1 MEKYD
6 IIIIGSGPAGF
17 AAAMRAV
24 DFSKNVCIIE
34 QNEIGGAGI
43 MNGALSSKTMWE
55 LSSDFAVASRVDRG
69 YRSTSIIVDYNK
81 VRKTIIEA
89 AKEKQYQ
96 ILSQIETFSKEK
108 NRKGS
113 ISLKYGKAQFL
124 DKNKI
129 KISSSDKETEQIYG
143 ENIIIATGSK
153 PREYPNLAVDQK
165 QIINS
170 DGVLNLDKFPER
182 LLIIGSGI
190 IGCEFATMFSNF
202 KQTKV
207 HLLDRTNRVLPY
219 EDDDVSD
226 FVSKSLEKNGVK
238 IHYTANLRSITK
250 KNNALE
256 VVLDYKDG
264 HSKVLEVDVAL
275 IAIGRVPNT
284 EGLNLEKAGLSTCER
299 GFVRID
305 KNCAVK
311 ELNEDC
317 NIFAAG
323 DITGSS
329 QLVSVAEL
337 EGRYASKA
345 ILKANKKP
353 LEYSNMSTLMFF
365 RPEVAAVG
373 MNEKMLKN
381 KKIAYK
387 MAFYSNAMVNRTVAM
402 RSTTGF
408 IKIMISDDSEQR
420 ILGMRAAGPQASAFI
435 ASIAHF
441 INQGNKLDEVMQ
453 TIHPHPSVTEGIQEC
468 LRLFE
473 SKSIFKPEAFPEY
486 IKLKTWKPNDEE

>member
-6 IIIIGSGPAGF
+6 IVIIGSGPAGF

-24 DFSKNVCIIE
+24 DFNKSICIVE
-34 QNEIGGAGI
+34 QKEIGGTGI
-43 MNGALSSKTMWE
+43 MNGALTSKTMWE
-55 LSSDFAVASRVDRG
+55 LSADFAVASRVDRG
-69 YRSTSIIVDYNK
+69 YRSTGISVDYNK

-108 NRKGS
+108 KRNGS
-113 ISLKYGKAQFL
+113 LTLKYGTAQFL

-129 KISSSDKETEQIYG
+129 EIVSEEREPETVFG
-143 ENIIIATGSK
+143 KNIIIATGSK
-153 PREYPNLAVDQK
+153 PREYPNLPVDQK

-219 EDDDVSD
+219 EDEDVSD
-226 FVSKSLEKNGVK
+226 FVSKSLEQNGVK

-250 KNNALE
+250 KGKALE
-256 VVLDYKDG
+256 VVLDYTDG

-284 EGLNLEKAGLSTCER
+284 KGLKLEKAGLSTCER
-299 GFVRID
+299 GFIRVNEI
-305 KNCAVK
+305 CATK
-311 ELNEDC
+311 DSEADC

-345 ILKANKKP
+345 INQANKKP
-353 LEYSNMSTLMFF
+353 LDYSNMSTLMFF

-408 IKIMISDDSEQR
+408 IKIMISDDDEQR

-441 INQGNKLDEVMQ
+441 INQGNKLNEVMQ

-468 LRLFE
+468 LRVFE
-473 SKSIFKPEAFPEY
+473 SKSIFKPEAFPEF
-486 IKLKTWKPNDEE
+486 IKLKTWKP